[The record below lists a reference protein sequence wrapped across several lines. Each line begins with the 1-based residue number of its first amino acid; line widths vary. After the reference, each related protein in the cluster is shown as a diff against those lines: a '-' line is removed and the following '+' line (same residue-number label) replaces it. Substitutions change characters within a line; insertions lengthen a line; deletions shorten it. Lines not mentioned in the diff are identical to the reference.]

1 MVKPFVLVVLLM
13 GLAVGCSGNSNKA
26 DATPVASAAAPA
38 ATPDP
43 LALNPAEMAILL
55 ALKGKNWAR
64 SEHVGKEDGKRSI
77 LFSIYAIDYVK
88 SDEHEVPPSITVVC
102 QGKAPWPSID
112 AGDLKDGNVR
122 LRFDGGPV
130 LRQTW
135 KRYPHSWLG
144 SSAIPCAKNSKRFSS
159 SNQQPAGCFFYF
171 SLKCFHQ
178 YLQTGQS
185 SWCISAP
192 TGADWRI
199 QRGQWRSQCSG

>member
-144 SSAIPCAKNSKRFSS
+144 SSADEQAMLDGFATAK
-159 SNQQPAGCFFYF
+159 
-171 SLKCFHQ
+171 SLKFEFRP
-178 YLQTGQS
+178 LSRAPQTV
-185 SWCISAP
+185 
-192 TGADWRI
+192 TFNMADYRE
-199 QRGQWRSQCSG
+199 SVLTDPMCKK